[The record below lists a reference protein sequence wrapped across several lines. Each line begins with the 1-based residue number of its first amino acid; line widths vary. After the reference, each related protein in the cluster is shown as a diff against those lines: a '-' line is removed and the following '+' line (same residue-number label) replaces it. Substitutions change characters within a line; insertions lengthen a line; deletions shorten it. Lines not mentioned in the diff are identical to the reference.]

1 MTHSTAVNSIGR
13 LAAIIDFHQG
23 VDFTCELMSSRNL
36 AVIADSRKGDSFTAI
51 IWYSLEP
58 AIGIICACLPC
69 MGPLLRG
76 LPGSPFGSQ
85 NRSFT
90 ASRSDVLR
98 ALPKSGPRSLWD
110 LDAGSVERLTQAEGS
125 CKASV
130 YASATP
136 SHDDFRGRRSPSGG
150 LELDVVHVRNTST
163 HVTSPISP

>member
-1 MTHSTAVNSIGR
+1 
-13 LAAIIDFHQG
+13 
-23 VDFTCELMSSRNL
+23 MSSRNL
-36 AVIADSRKGDSFTAI
+36 AAFADGREGDSFTAI

-85 NRSFT
+85 NRSFA
-90 ASRSDVLR
+90 ASRSDVSR
-98 ALPKSGPRSLWD
+98 PLPKSGPRSPWD
-110 LDAGSVERLTQAEGS
+110 LDAGSVERLTQAESS

-130 YASATP
+130 YASASP
-136 SHDDFRGRRSPSGG
+136 SQDDIRGRRSPSEG
-150 LELDVVHVRNTST
+150 LELDVVHVHNSST